1 MLLKKIA
8 ILLLMLLLLASCED
22 FKKYN
27 FDLIYKSYTPFEKH
41 FLKARLTKGNIF
53 CLNIKPENDIINKI
67 IYKPIPFPIN
77 SNEKNIAILLKF
89 KNKAKIFVVDTS
101 GKIISEFYIK
111 HNIRDVTF
119 FINLIFVSESTYL
132 CTQRDF
138 RVSYGLI
145 FDNHGNVKRKIVLPL
160 EIRIIDAFRINNGYI
175 SALGFEQLEDT
186 VGIPYNWVG
195 QLYTLDSL
203 IPIDSFGAYP
213 VKFWYDWAL
222 RTPMGNGP
230 FIKYVFKKDT
240 IWGVFSLFP
249 IMFKHI
255 VGSGADMQW
264 RIPIDDFKIP
274 YLSPYILNKESLS
287 KAIKKQGW
295 SFQYYANLVND
306 SLMIVFRG
314 YLPPYYIDFY
324 NIKSKIPICYGFIKI
339 KGDWQPVCSYKER
352 IVLLNRKELIKKR
365 KIILKLE
372 YVKL

>member
-1 MLLKKIA
+1 MVFLIAGCKGYKKYDFDFINKSYASLEKHLLKVG
-8 ILLLMLLLLASCED
+8 
-22 FKKYN
+22 
-27 FDLIYKSYTPFEKH
+27 LI
-41 FLKARLTKGNIF
+41 KGNIF
-53 CLNIKPENDIINKI
+53 SLNIKPENEIIDKI

-77 SNEKNIAILLKF
+77 SNEKNITILLKF
-89 KNKAKIFVVDTS
+89 KNKAKIFVVDTA
-101 GKIISEFYIK
+101 GKIINEFYIK

-119 FINLIFVSESTYL
+119 FTNLIFVSESTYL

-160 EIRIIDAFRINNGYI
+160 EIRIIDEFRINNGYI
-175 SALGFEQLEDT
+175 SALGLEQLEDT

-195 QLYTLDSL
+195 QLYTMDSL
-203 IPIDSFGAYP
+203 IPVDSFGAYP
-213 VKFWYDWAL
+213 VKLWYDWAL

-230 FIKYVFKKDT
+230 FIKYVFRNDT

-264 RIPIDDFKIP
+264 RIPIDNFKIP
-274 YLSPYILNKESLS
+274 YLSPYILNKESLR

-324 NIKSKIPICYGFIKI
+324 NIKSKIPIYYGFIKI

-352 IVLLNRKELIKKR
+352 IVLLNRKKLIKKR
-365 KIILKLE
+365 KIVLKFE
-372 YVKL
+372 YIKL